1 MPATYPSGVILFSG
15 SSPALAPHASGGPGW
30 FFIFMAVILFIVGLV
45 AIFRPNSQI
54 FGQRRGGFFRQANQW
69 QYANEDGP
77 ERSKAGLLLVRG
89 IGCGFLIVSIG
100 MLVSGIRSL

>member
-1 MPATYPSGVILFSG
+1 MILFSG
-15 SSPALAPHASGGPGW
+15 SSLALALHPNAGIGR
-30 FFIFMAVILFIVGLV
+30 FFILMAVILLVVGLV
-45 AIFRPNSQI
+45 AIFRPNTQL
-54 FGQRRGGFFRQANQW
+54 FGRRSGSFFRRANQW

-89 IGCGFLIVSIG
+89 IGCWFLIVSIG